1 MKKII
6 LASLALLAAL
16 AVPPARAWTYNDNDL
31 LLVFRKSGHP
41 NLEFDL
47 GSVSNLLNHAAGYTT
62 NLVGWDSTL
71 VTGEFGTDLTGVKVI
86 LLAATSK
93 ANPTPTA
100 WLSGAEPNTTAYNVS
115 LSAWNANLQGI
126 ISAVGSKP
134 LYPILIP
141 TNGVNGYSIDP
152 GGSTA
157 YAAYDYIVTGGTLS
171 SAKIPKLGGNASF
184 IVEQAI
190 PGSLDF
196 WQIQPASGSPAPP
209 DYLVG
214 TIALATDGTLTFVA
228 GPRAATVSGTTRD
241 SNVSAVSFST
251 TVGNHYSLAF
261 TNQLRAPV
269 STWPVDSQIVVGNGN
284 VKTINHTNSGSA
296 EFYRII
302 AQ

>member
-6 LASLALLAAL
+6 LTSLALLAAL

-41 NLEFDL
+41 DIEFDL
-47 GSVSNLLNHAAGYTT
+47 GSVSNLLNRATGYTT
-62 NLVGWDSTL
+62 NIAGWNSAL
-71 VTGEFGTDLTGVKVI
+71 VTGEFGSDLTGVKVI

-93 ANPTPTA
+93 GNPTPTA
-100 WLSGAEPNTTAYNVS
+100 WLSSAEPNTTAYNVS

-126 ISAVGSKP
+126 ISAVGNKP
-134 LYPILIP
+134 LYPINIP
-141 TNGVNGYSIDP
+141 TNGVNSYSIDP
-152 GGSTA
+152 GGSYA
-157 YAAYDYIVTGGTLS
+157 YAAYDYIVTGGTLNS
-171 SAKIPKLGGNASF
+171 KIIPKLGGNAPF
-184 IVEQAI
+184 TVEQAI

-196 WQIQPASGSPAPP
+196 WQIQPTSSSPAPA

-228 GPRAATVSGTTRD
+228 GPRASTVSGTTRA
-241 SNVSAVSFST
+241 SNVSAVSFTT
-251 TVGNHYSLAF
+251 TVGNHYTLAY
-261 TNQLRAPV
+261 TNKLGARV
-269 STWPVDSQIVVGNGN
+269 STWPVDSQIVVGDGN